1 MDIEENLSLKNE
13 IKNAAIEVGSTSTC
27 HGKKKKNWSFCRI
40 SKLYVLIHNLG
51 VPNIIRTKLKIIK
64 LIWFICMLCS
74 FSYCSNLI
82 YESILEYINY
92 ETVTD
97 TEIIYQNPTEFPSN
111 IVKTK

>member
-1 MDIEENLSLKNE
+1 
-13 IKNAAIEVGSTSTC
+13 
-27 HGKKKKNWSFCRI
+27 
-40 SKLYVLIHNLG
+40 
-51 VPNIIRTKLKIIK
+51 
-64 LIWFICMLCS
+64 MLCS